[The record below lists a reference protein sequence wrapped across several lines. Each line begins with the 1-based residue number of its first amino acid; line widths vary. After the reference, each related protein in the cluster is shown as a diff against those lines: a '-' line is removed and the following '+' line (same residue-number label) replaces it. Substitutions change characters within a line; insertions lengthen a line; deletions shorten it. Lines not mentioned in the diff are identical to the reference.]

1 MSYDLARVQKEFTEV
16 CNKAGTQV
24 TSPIEL
30 NGRLTRTLGR
40 VISYGT
46 KNYLN
51 NSKVEFSKQLL
62 ATCSDDTIRDV
73 IMHEAAHYIAND
85 RTHINHGHDTYFKA
99 VCAEIGTT
107 NDGTVTQ
114 TERTVAASEIYKY
127 TVSCPNCGPLGYYH
141 RMSKTLKNISHCSCR
156 KCGSHD
162 LSVIQNY

>member
-1 MSYDLARVQKEFTEV
+1 MDLGIFDNERVNIKLELIRDTRL
-16 CNKAGTQV
+16 KQV
-24 TSPIEL
+24 TAGIMDINKFE
-30 NGRLTRTLGR
+30 
-40 VISYGT
+40 
-46 KNYLN
+46 NYLN

-62 ATCSDDTIRDV
+62 VTCSDDTIRDV

-85 RTHINHGHDTYFKA
+85 RTHINHGHDAYFKA